1 MSYRVLV
8 VDDSEIVRNIIKKA
22 INISGV
28 EIQTIFEAGNGKEAL
43 AVLDKEWIDI
53 VFTDLNMPEMTG
65 FELVENMKNG
75 DLLSDI
81 PVVVVSSEQSS
92 LKIEELLSSGVREYV
107 KKPFRPEIF
116 RDVFSRLLGGKK

>member
-1 MSYRVLV
+1 MSYRILV

-22 INISGV
+22 ISISGV
-28 EIQTIFEAGNGKEAL
+28 EIQTIFEASNGKEAL
-43 AVLDKEWIDI
+43 AVLDREWVDI

-65 FELVENMKNG
+65 FELVEKMKTG
-75 DLLSDI
+75 DLLADI

-92 LKIEELLSSGVREYV
+92 VKIEELLSSGVREYV

-116 RDVFSRLLGGKK
+116 RDVFNKLLGGKK

>member
-22 INISGV
+22 INMSGV
-28 EIQTIFEAGNGKEAL
+28 EIQTIFEACNGKEAL

-81 PVVVVSSEQSS
+81 PVVVVSSEQST
-92 LKIEELLSSGVREYV
+92 LKIEELLSSGVREYI

-116 RDVFSRLLGGKK
+116 RDIFSRLLGGKK